1 MGRLREARNRL
12 GSNLPPRALPGIRQ
26 GAGGSMKE
34 ERKGRR
40 GVLSLVGLAAATPA
54 AAFKPDGSRGDI
66 PSKPETEE
74 EKRKP
79 RYRETDHVRDFYR
92 TNRS

>member
-1 MGRLREARNRL
+1 MT
-12 GSNLPPRALPGIRQ
+12 
-26 GAGGSMKE
+26 E

-40 GVLSLVGLAAATPA
+40 GVLGLVGFAAAATPA
-54 AAFKPDGSRGDI
+54 AAFNPDGNRGDI

-74 EKRKP
+74 EKRRP

>member
-1 MGRLREARNRL
+1 MVSGFAKMVELSSARRGLLRLFGVA
-12 GSNLPPRALPGIRQ
+12 
-26 GAGGSMKE
+26 AGG
-34 ERKGRR
+34 
-40 GVLSLVGLAAATPA
+40 AAAGSA
-54 AAFKPDGSRGDI
+54 QAFNADGERRDI
-66 PSKPETEE
+66 RAEPETEA

>member
-1 MGRLREARNRL
+1 MTD
-12 GSNLPPRALPGIRQ
+12 
-26 GAGGSMKE
+26 

-40 GVLSLVGLAAATPA
+40 GLLTLAGLAAATPA
-54 AAFKPDGSRGDI
+54 AAITADGSRGGI
-66 PSKPETEE
+66 PAQPETEE

-79 RYRETDHVRDFYR
+79 RYRETEHVRDFYR